1 VINQW
6 NRKLGKWRKTNAALS
21 KDDFRNAIKPLFLYP
36 CLITAACDRQ
46 TGLPKIQIT
55 PIKKKYF
62 FFWGGGLGMENVCIF
77 YVPLVF
83 FCGHLV
89 NFKAIWYITYIW
101 YIVPNLVCCARKNL
115 ATLM

>member
-1 VINQW
+1 LSTEKNNSFLTVINQW

-62 FFWGGGLGMENVCIF
+62 FFLGGGGLEWRMFVYF
-77 YVPLVF
+77 MSL
-83 FCGHLV
+83 
-89 NFKAIWYITYIW
+89 
-101 YIVPNLVCCARKNL
+101 
-115 ATLM
+115 

>member
-1 VINQW
+1 LSTEKNNSFLTVINQW

-62 FFWGGGLGMENVCIF
+62 FFGGGGLEWRMFVYF
-77 YVPLVF
+77 MSL
-83 FCGHLV
+83 
-89 NFKAIWYITYIW
+89 
-101 YIVPNLVCCARKNL
+101 
-115 ATLM
+115 